1 MRKQASPMTPVVLV
15 FFSNPR
21 KGILAACGENFLELE
36 ADYLPMVTKSS
47 DSSALS
53 EKVNTERCQ

>member
-1 MRKQASPMTPVVLV
+1 MTPVVLV